1 MQGLLCAE
9 YSPRAETDVSTMY
22 RNRNFST
29 SFTLPTAAGTP
40 FPGWCHGC
48 QRCCT
53 LAKELSGFC
62 LPPGN
67 PRCCR
72 SRDPPCRRKGH
83 LGWLWD
89 LSKSPNPV
97 HLHSPSWLITRV
109 ETAQQRTK
117 LQTSALMAA
126 YFLGKFWT
134 MGTCWKQELVINQLV
149 LDTLLSPHTKILGWY
164 FGGTHNV
171 LNVIHSFQR
180 SNCRVTLHSIWC
192 HSGYTGLFT
201 TWAQVI

>member
-1 MQGLLCAE
+1 MTMQGLLCAE
-9 YSPRAETDVSTMY
+9 YSPRAETDVSTTY
-22 RNRNFST
+22 RHRNFST
-29 SFTLPTAAGTP
+29 SFTPPTAAGTP

-67 PRCCR
+67 PRCCHP
-72 SRDPPCRRKGH
+72 RDPPCRRKGH

-126 YFLGKFWT
+126 YFLGKFQT
-134 MGTCWKQELVINQLV
+134 MGGCGKQER
-149 LDTLLSPHTKILGWY
+149 SWY
-164 FGGTHNV
+164 APFTTHQNTGPV
-171 LNVIHSFQR
+171 FRGHPQCSECHSFQR
-180 SNCRVTLHSIWC
+180 SNCRVTLHSINV
-192 HSGYTGLFT
+192 T
-201 TWAQVI
+201 QVIQVIVTVIHD